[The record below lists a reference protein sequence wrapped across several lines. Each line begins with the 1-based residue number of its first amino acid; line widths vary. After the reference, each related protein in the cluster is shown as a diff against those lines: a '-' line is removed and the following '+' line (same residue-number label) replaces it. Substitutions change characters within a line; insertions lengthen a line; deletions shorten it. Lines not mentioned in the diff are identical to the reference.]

1 MNASDRISRAAELA
15 DALAYQEIL
24 LNIGADRLRE
34 LNKQYDILDREYKLL
49 LSQKRTLTE
58 TIIILTD
65 NLDLYSN
72 L

>member
-1 MNASDRISRAAELA
+1 MTTHDMAKRASELA
-15 DALAYQEIL
+15 EALAYQEIL

-34 LNKQYDILDREYKLL
+34 LNLQYDILDREYKLL
-49 LSQKRTLTE
+49 LLQKRTLTE
-58 TIIILTD
+58 DIIILTQ

>member
-49 LSQKRTLTE
+49 LSRKRTLTE